1 MILTMEEL
9 KHFRKSTLKGEK
21 RNGHHLE
28 KEALQ
33 FGTRYRTMWYS
44 VEEGKAGGLGEE
56 GSGEKAWPEPRLEG
70 RSRPGRRTAGRR
82 EALAAGAQPEQ
93 GPGSGRSLWSPGL
106 RG

>member
-1 MILTMEEL
+1 MAKGRVAGGRQCFTQPPKRAVVILTMEEL

-56 GSGEKAWPEPRLEG
+56 GSG
-70 RSRPGRRTAGRR
+70 RRC
-82 EALAAGAQPEQ
+82 
-93 GPGSGRSLWSPGL
+93 GL
-106 RG
+106 SCA